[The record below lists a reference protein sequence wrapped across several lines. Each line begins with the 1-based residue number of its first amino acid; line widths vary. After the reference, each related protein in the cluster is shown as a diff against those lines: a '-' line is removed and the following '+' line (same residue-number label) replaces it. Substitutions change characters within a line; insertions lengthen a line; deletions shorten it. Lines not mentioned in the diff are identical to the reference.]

1 MRLLPKLLT
10 IVAAM
15 VLLAACSSPPPSSAP
30 QATTSPLG
38 QRTAASTP
46 CVYGQVKASRDS
58 GIYQVPSG
66 RFYSWTTA
74 DMICFDTA
82 ALALQAG
89 FRPSE
94 Q

>member
-1 MRLLPKLLT
+1 MRLLSKLLT
-10 IVAAM
+10 LVSAM
-15 VLLAACSSPPPSSAP
+15 VMIAACSSPASSTSLEVA
-30 QATTSPLG
+30 TSPLG
-38 QRTAASTP
+38 EGTAASTP

-94 Q
+94 R